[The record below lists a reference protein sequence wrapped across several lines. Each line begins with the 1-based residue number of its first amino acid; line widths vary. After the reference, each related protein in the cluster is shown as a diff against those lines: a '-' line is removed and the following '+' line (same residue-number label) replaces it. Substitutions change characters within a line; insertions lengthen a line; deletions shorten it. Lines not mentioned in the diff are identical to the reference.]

1 MAPHREE
8 FKRYDEEE
16 EEESDELVIEL
27 EMNHVDEEVN
37 ETPERNDSDDNDTDD
52 SADIESDPDDD
63 SEYEPDNNS
72 DDDWAAS
79 GAESETDS
87 IKSLSAGREKTDEDD
102 LIKIIKKAKSIKK
115 QQPPDLVNED
125 NVTSI
130 SFSPAN
136 DIIAVGTIEGDIC
149 L

>member
-1 MAPHREE
+1 MAPNREE

-37 ETPERNDSDDNDTDD
+37 EPPERNDSDDNDTDD

-72 DDDWAAS
+72 DDELS
-79 GAESETDS
+79 LIHISEPT
-87 IKSLSAGREKTDEDD
+87 R
-102 LIKIIKKAKSIKK
+102 
-115 QQPPDLVNED
+115 PY
-125 NVTSI
+125 
-130 SFSPAN
+130 
-136 DIIAVGTIEGDIC
+136 
-149 L
+149 